1 MYLQFAT
8 ALQLQL
14 EGGMLE
20 VFTTP
25 KPMQRNM
32 VIKQAIPIDGV
43 KDRAN
48 RVPTHQ
54 KAWHQH
60 AGLFLYFSSFL
71 SLLRCNTEV
80 NRPSSIFLDVVNLPS
95 SPYT

>member
-54 KAWHQH
+54 KRGTSTQDC
-60 AGLFLYFSSFL
+60 FCTFQVFC
-71 SLLRCNTEV
+71 RCFGAT
-80 NRPSSIFLDVVNLPS
+80 PK
-95 SPYT
+95 